1 MSETRRNFALVR
13 RALFLSALLSLVTE
27 GRASAYL
34 DPGSVSFLFQAVIAA
49 LLGGMLVVKRYW
61 QQIKAALS
69 RFLRLNTKDD
79 RD

>member
-69 RFLRLNTKDD
+69 RVLRLNTKDD

>member
-1 MSETRRNFALVR
+1 MSETRRNFSLVR

-49 LLGGMLVVKRYW
+49 LLGGMLVLKSYW

-69 RFLRLNTKDD
+69 RFLRLNTRDD